1 MIDIS
6 KPLAA
11 TRESLALTRATLARI
26 DGMWTAR
33 RADGT
38 VVSDRSRSVV
48 MAEIPHPNAPRNY
61 FQKTAP

>member
-26 DGMWTAR
+26 DGMWRAR
-33 RADGT
+33 TSTGR
-38 VVSDRSRSVV
+38 VVRSVSV
-48 MAEIPHPNAPRNY
+48 
-61 FQKTAP
+61 TAVLSEVAK